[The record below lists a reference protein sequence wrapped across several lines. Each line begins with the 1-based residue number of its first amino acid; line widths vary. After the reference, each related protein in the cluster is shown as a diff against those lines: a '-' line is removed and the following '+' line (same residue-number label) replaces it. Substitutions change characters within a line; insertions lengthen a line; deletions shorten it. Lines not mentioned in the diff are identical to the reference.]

1 MDETKDIKQQDD
13 EISSKQ
19 GNVLIVDAKTTEES
33 IEDDERF
40 FADEKE
46 KNKDIDDT
54 PDKPVEKVFDKKLK
68 KKMRQ
73 EQKLVDKEI
82 FKKKLVGI
90 FKMEGE
96 FMPSVVKVMDFT
108 LNMFS
113 IGIIIVAVIVT
124 LNFLMNN
131 NPIMTVVGCL
141 FIWLTIYLNKQI
153 S

>member
-1 MDETKDIKQQDD
+1 MENEEDIKQQDD
-13 EISSKQ
+13 KLSSKQ
-19 GNVLIVDAKTTEES
+19 GNVLIVDAKTTDELVDE
-33 IEDDERF
+33 DERF
-40 FADEKE
+40 FVDEKE
-46 KNKDIDDT
+46 KNKNIDDT
-54 PDKPVEKVFDKKLK
+54 PDKPVKKVFDKKLK
-68 KKMRQ
+68 KKMKQ
-73 EQKLVDKEI
+73 EQRLVNREI
-82 FKKKLVGI
+82 FKKKLAGI
-90 FKMEGE
+90 FKMESQ
-96 FMPSVVKVMDFT
+96 FMPAVAKVMDFT